1 MENRKVRLNQHT
13 NLLELEE
20 HMYPLVDVDTPNVFR
35 NMLGQFTALLAGEGM
50 NISLMANK
58 SKKEYAYTMI
68 DVESEVSGQ
77 IAKALEAVEGV
88 LKVRVIV

>member
-1 MENRKVRLNQHT
+1 
-13 NLLELEE
+13 
-20 HMYPLVDVDTPNVFR
+20 
-35 NMLGQFTALLAGEGM
+35 M

-68 DVESEVSGQ
+68 DVESEVSEE
-77 IAKALEAVEGV
+77 IIKELEAVEGV